1 MSVRVRDRETVCL
14 ACACVRARQGDS
26 VSACMHACETGKQC
40 VCMRACVRA
49 RQGDSVSA
57 CVRACVRDRETAY
70 LRACGRGR
78 PSVSVS
84 RTRTD
89 IWAPYKSATA
99 SFHVFRVKRLD
110 YLLKFFHFHVFLRT
124 YLSIILVNKNLDC
137 VHTYPQH
144 FPSLLPLQNLP
155 SPSKLLISR
164 NYISGIT

>member
-1 MSVRVRDRETVCL
+1 MHADTLSPCL
-14 ACACVRARQGDS
+14 ARTHAHARHT
-26 VSACMHACETGKQC
+26 VS
-40 VCMRACVRA
+40 
-49 RQGDSVSA
+49 
-57 CVRACVRDRETAY
+57 
-70 LRACGRGR
+70 L
-78 PSVSVS
+78 S

-99 SFHVFRVKRLD
+99 SFHVFRAKRLE

-144 FPSLLPLQNLP
+144 FPSLLQLQNLP